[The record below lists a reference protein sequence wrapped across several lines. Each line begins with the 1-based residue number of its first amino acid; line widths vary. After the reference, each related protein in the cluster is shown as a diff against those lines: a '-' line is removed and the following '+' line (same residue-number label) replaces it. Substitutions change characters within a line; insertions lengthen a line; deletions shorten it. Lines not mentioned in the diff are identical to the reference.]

1 MMAQH
6 PARAD
11 VLDDI
16 LLGIDDGDGATDI
29 ELHSMYECALPVLS
43 VLGRGPDT
51 PLHVIEGVAS
61 ACDCPIRWQRLRP
74 HRTTPAPLPRHFRLV
89 CS

>member
-16 LLGIDDGDGATDI
+16 LLGADDGDGETDI
-29 ELHSMYECALPVLS
+29 ELHSMYE
-43 VLGRGPDT
+43 
-51 PLHVIEGVAS
+51 
-61 ACDCPIRWQRLRP
+61 RLMSEMR
-74 HRTTPAPLPRHFRLV
+74 AAGAVSPR
-89 CS
+89 